1 MSNMIRLLATSDFS
15 DISQDM
21 QEEIYY
27 EYYDFAYGMILYIV
41 KDHAATEDIIQ
52 DSFIK
57 VIKNKPVF
65 ENEGKLRAWL
75 KVVTKNTTINY
86 LRKNKNYRN
95 QLDVEGVFMYKEEI
109 SKSPVSVENTVETK
123 LIEESI
129 MEYLQQLKP
138 EYSVLIEYRWKQGLT
153 YKEISNMLDLSEDV
167 VKQRLFRA
175 RESIKKMLFKEWGIK
190 DEKRKI

>member
-1 MSNMIRLLATSDFS
+1 MSNMIRLLATADFRE
-15 DISQDM
+15 ISEDL

-52 DSFIK
+52 ESFIK

-109 SKSPVSVENTVETK
+109 SKSPISVENTVETK

-129 MEYLQQLKP
+129 MDYLQQLKP
-138 EYSVLIEYRWKQGLT
+138 EYSVLIEYRWKQGLS
-153 YKEISNMLDLSEDV
+153 YREISNMLDLSEDV

>member
-1 MSNMIRLLATSDFS
+1 MSNMIRLLATADFS
-15 DISQDM
+15 DVSQDL

-52 DSFIK
+52 ESFIK
-57 VIKNKPVF
+57 VIRNKPIF

-109 SKSPVSVENTVETK
+109 SKSPISVENTVETM

>member
-1 MSNMIRLLATSDFS
+1 MSNMIRLLATADFS
-15 DISQDM
+15 DVSQDL

-57 VIKNKPVF
+57 VIRNKPIF

-109 SKSPVSVENTVETK
+109 SKSPISVENTVETM

>member
-1 MSNMIRLLATSDFS
+1 MSNMIRLLATADFS
-15 DISQDM
+15 DISQDL

-27 EYYDFAYGMILYIV
+27 EYYDFAYGMIFYII

-109 SKSPVSVENTVETK
+109 PQSPVSVENTVETK

-129 MEYLQQLKP
+129 MEYLQLLKP
-138 EYSVLIEYRWKQGLT
+138 EYRVLLQYRWKQGLT
-153 YKEISNMLDLSEDV
+153 YKEISNLLDLSEDV

>member
-1 MSNMIRLLATSDFS
+1 MSNMIRLLATADFRE
-15 DISQDM
+15 ISEDL

-52 DSFIK
+52 ESFIK

-95 QLDVEGVFMYKEEI
+95 QL
-109 SKSPVSVENTVETK
+109 
-123 LIEESI
+123 
-129 MEYLQQLKP
+129 
-138 EYSVLIEYRWKQGLT
+138 
-153 YKEISNMLDLSEDV
+153 
-167 VKQRLFRA
+167 VKCTP
-175 RESIKKMLFKEWGIK
+175 
-190 DEKRKI
+190 

>member
-1 MSNMIRLLATSDFS
+1 MSNMIRLLATADFS
-15 DISQDM
+15 DVSQDL

-52 DSFIK
+52 ESFIK
-57 VIKNKPVF
+57 VIRNKPIF

-109 SKSPVSVENTVETK
+109 SKSPISVENTVETM

-129 MEYLQQLKP
+129 MEYLRQLKP

-153 YKEISNMLDLSEDV
+153 YKEISNILDLSEDV

>member
-1 MSNMIRLLATSDFS
+1 MSTMIRLLTTTDFS
-15 DISQDM
+15 DISEDL

-27 EYYDFAYGMILYIV
+27 EYYDFAYGMIYYII
-41 KDHAATEDIIQ
+41 KDHAATEDVIQ
-52 DSFIK
+52 EAFIK
-57 VIKNKPVF
+57 VVKNKPVF
-65 ENEGKLRAWL
+65 ENEAKLRAWL

-95 QLDVEGVFMYKEEI
+95 QVDVEGVFMYKEDVPQ
-109 SKSPVSVENTVETK
+109 SPMSVENTVETK

-138 EYSVLIEYRWKQGLT
+138 EYRVLIEYRWKQGLS
-153 YKEISNMLDLSEDV
+153 YKEISSMLELSEDV

-175 RESIKKMLFKEWGIK
+175 RENIKKMLFKEWGIK

>member
-1 MSNMIRLLATSDFS
+1 MSNMIRLLATADFRE
-15 DISQDM
+15 ISEDL

-52 DSFIK
+52 ESFIK

-109 SKSPVSVENTVETK
+109 SKSPISVENTVETK

-129 MEYLQQLKP
+129 MDYLQQLKP
-138 EYSVLIEYRWKQGLT
+138 EYSVLIEYRWKQGLS

>member
-15 DISQDM
+15 AISQDM

-129 MEYLQQLKP
+129 MEYLQKLKP